1 MKFDEIAKARTTLLN
16 AGTTFDRNQLR
27 ATLLSHLAKDVEMLA
42 QHMATV
48 RADYRRKLERWR
60 TQEVPENIPVCALP
74 SDMHDSRLYRVT
86 GVFALLCEM
95 ALAAWIFQWLGVG
108 WWMGVATALGITL
121 TLHGIFLHVFDN
133 PERPKDAIYRLRTR
147 VSLPAIFGFLVALA
161 VGVLA
166 RYVRGSLAVMLLPAF
181 SFALW
186 LGTLSLVILAA
197 SLFTVAHIQGWSAR
211 HEKQY
216 RELDHEER
224 VSSAFLDELRAEE
237 KRTEADVEHPPL
249 AAGAASTFSSTVG
262 GRAMGFL
269 FAGMLALALISG
281 SGCATAVQSPS
292 APDTAVIA
300 DTSAAAMHA
309 FVDTSGSCVRPA
321 LAEAWNTV
329 KRELPEIVEQHGITQ
344 LGIWQF
350 DEDGWSPRRLR
361 EIPLPAKQV
370 AARLQVPG
378 TEWASFANIRDAVH
392 EAEEQESRRQAV
404 EAQQHYRAGI
414 ASALGS
420 LDREPVLP
428 EAKHETARTDIV
440 GLLRRMSQ
448 TSEQGPQYVLILT
461 DLADTQHR
469 TFPKLAPPQGKV
481 RVLVLLVPA
490 QPKDARMTLGKP
502 LAGPEQ
508 FDIRARQLREAAP
521 WITVAPYFAHNL
533 PELLGGVQMQ

>member
-16 AGTTFDRNQLR
+16 AGTTADRNQLR
-27 ATLLSHLAKDVEMLA
+27 ATLLSHLAKDVETLG

-133 PERPKDAIYRLRTR
+133 PERPKEAIHRLRTR

-161 VGVLA
+161 VSVLA
-166 RYVRGSLAVMLLPAF
+166 RYVHGSLAVVLLPAF

-211 HEKQY
+211 HERQY

-224 VSSAFLDELRAEE
+224 VTSAFLDELRAEE
-237 KRTEADVEHPPL
+237 KRTEAHPPF
-249 AAGAASTFSSTVG
+249 AAGASSTFSSTVA

-269 FAGMLALALISG
+269 FAGMLALALIAA
-281 SGCATAVQSPS
+281 SGCATAMKS
-292 APDTAVIA
+292 ASVPEAA
-300 DTSAAAMHA
+300 APDTSAATLNT

-329 KRELPEIVEQHGITQ
+329 KRELPELVEQHGITQ
-344 LGIWQF
+344 LNIWQF
-350 DEDGWSPRRLR
+350 DVDGWSPRRVR
-361 EIPLPAKQV
+361 EIPLPAKQ
-370 AARLQVPG
+370 AAVRVQIPG
-378 TEWASFANIRDAVH
+378 TEWASFANIREAVH
-392 EAEEQESRRQAV
+392 ESEERERRAQAI
-404 EAQQHYRAGI
+404 EAQQHYREGI
-414 ASALGS
+414 ASALVA
-420 LDREPVLP
+420 LDRESVLP
-428 EAKHETARTDIV
+428 EANHETPQSDIV
-440 GLLRRMSQ
+440 GLLRRVSQ
-448 TSEQGPQYVLILT
+448 ASERAPQYVLILT
-461 DLADTQHR
+461 DLADTR
-469 TFPKLAPPQGKV
+469 YRNFPKLPPPRGKV

-490 QPKDARMTLGKP
+490 QPKDARLTLGKP
-502 LAGPEQ
+502 FAGLEQ

-521 WITVAPYFAHNL
+521 WITVVPYFAHNL
-533 PELLGGVQMQ
+533 PELLGGLQAQ